1 MRTRTHVW
9 IGLVVLVTLCVGAAA
24 VFLLTFDL
32 DRYRP
37 VVISKLEEATGMS
50 VQLGRLSL
58 AWRGGLACRLE
69 GLSLS
74 PRGSAGELPQAASP
88 ILQLESASAVI
99 RLMPLMR
106 REIQV
111 ASVILTRPQAHLIR
125 TATGAVQLE
134 GVPAPSTSPGSSSH
148 TPPALGAALLIS
160 SLQIEEGTVQ
170 ITDLGSGQTS
180 APVTIKRIEATVR
193 NISLTRPIHIQV
205 QAAVC
210 GSEPNV
216 SFSAKLRLP
225 QRDQPGVM
233 EDAHLSVDLDRV
245 DLAEAGRAVP
255 ALAAFRLRD
264 QLRGRLEISVAR
276 LMLTPQGW
284 TNLEGSFRLKDGH
297 VAMTDMASPFD
308 RVMVDATAG
317 RGRMEIKEASA
328 RVAGGTISLNGR
340 IEDLATQPHETI
352 TVRADRIGLEAIG
365 PMPGP
370 REPQLQGQLSF
381 AFDGTATGLAWPQIS
396 RTLSGTGTLQLHD
409 GKLANV
415 NLVRDVLERLSMIP
429 SLADR
434 LEQRLP
440 PSYRA
445 KLEANETVFEPLD
458 LAIVAANGVI
468 SANAVRVAS
477 ETFELTGSATIALT
491 GAMGSQLMLRIDPD
505 LSAALIRSVNELQ
518 TLTDA
523 QGRLEVPV
531 SVEGSLP
538 RVAVYPDLQYV
549 ARRVLVTK
557 AEELIGNLLQR
568 ARQPHGEVPAQP
580 SP

>member
-1 MRTRTHVW
+1 MRTRTRVLV
-9 IGLVVLVTLCVGAAA
+9 GLLVLVTLGVGAVA

-37 VVISKLEEATGMS
+37 AVIAKLEEATGMS
-50 VQLGRLSL
+50 VRLGRLSL

-74 PRGSAGELPQAASP
+74 PRGSGGELPQTVSP

-99 RLMPLMR
+99 RLMPLLR

-111 ASVILTRPQAHLIR
+111 ASVILTRPQARLIH
-125 TATGAVQLE
+125 TVAGAVQLE
-134 GVPAPSTSPGSSSH
+134 GVPAPTASPGSPSH
-148 TPPALGAALLIS
+148 TPPPALGAALLIS
-160 SLQIEEGTVQ
+160 SLQIEDGTVQ
-170 ITDLGSGQTS
+170 LTELGTGQPS
-180 APVTIKRIEATVR
+180 APVTIRRIDATAR
-193 NISLTRPIHIQV
+193 NISLTRPIRIQV

-216 SFSAKLRLP
+216 SFSANLHLP

-233 EDAHLSVDLDRV
+233 EAAHLSVDLDHV
-245 DLAEAGRAVP
+245 DLAEVGRAVP
-255 ALAAFRLRD
+255 ALAALRLRD
-264 QLRGRLEISVAR
+264 QPRGHLEINVAR
-276 LMLTPQGW
+276 LLLTPQGW
-284 TNLEGSFRLKDGH
+284 MSLEGSCRLKDGH
-297 VAMTDMASPFD
+297 VAMTAVASPFD
-308 RVMVDATAG
+308 RVMVEATAG

-328 RVAGGTISLNGR
+328 RVAGGTISLAGR
-340 IEDLATQPHETI
+340 IEDLTTQPHETI
-352 TVRADRIGLEAIG
+352 TIRADRIGLETIG

-381 AFDGTATGLAWPQIS
+381 AFDGTATGLDWPQIS

-429 SLADR
+429 SVAER

-445 KLEANETVFEPLD
+445 KLETNETVFEPLNV
-458 LAIVAANGVI
+458 AIVAANGVV
-468 SANAVRVAS
+468 SLNAVRVAS

-491 GAMGSQLMLRIDPD
+491 GAMGSQMMLRIDPD

-523 QGRLEVPV
+523 QGRLEMPV
-531 SVEGSLP
+531 SVQGSLP

-568 ARQPHGEVPAQP
+568 ARQRKAPTQPAP
-580 SP
+580 